1 MKYAVFASG
10 GKQYKVQE
18 GSVVELEKLKVE
30 AGSNVVFDNVLLQV
44 EDGIVNVGQPN
55 VFGATV
61 TAKVLDHIQ
70 GKKIRVAK
78 FKAKARYRKVYGHR
92 QELTR
97 VQIEKIGAKSSV
109 KKTEAKP
116 AEKVKIE
123 NSKVKSESKKAKV

>member
-10 GKQYKVQE
+10 GKQYKVEE

-30 AGSNVVFDNVLLQV
+30 AGKDVVFDQVLLQV

-55 VFGATV
+55 VFGMTI

-97 VQIEKIGAKSSV
+97 VQIETIGKATKEVKSQ
-109 KKTEAKP
+109 
-116 AEKVKIE
+116 
-123 NSKVKSESKKAKV
+123 NSKGKSTSKKAKV